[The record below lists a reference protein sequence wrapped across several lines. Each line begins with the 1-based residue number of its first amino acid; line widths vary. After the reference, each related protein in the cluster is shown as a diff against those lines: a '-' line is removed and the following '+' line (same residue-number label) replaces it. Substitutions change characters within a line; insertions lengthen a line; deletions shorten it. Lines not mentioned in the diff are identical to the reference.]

1 MIKYVVVMTFK
12 YDGKNMTDNI
22 NIVTKLIFNKTF
34 SLSSQI
40 ATHWLLNNPVYEHDN
55 NHKDINKYLL
65 ILALIHFSM
74 KLKTKQS

>member
-1 MIKYVVVMTFK
+1 MTFK

-22 NIVTKLIFNKTF
+22 NIDTKLIFNKTF

-40 ATHWLLNNPVYEHDN
+40 FATHWLLNNLVYDHEN